1 MSMEK
6 TTSIRKNKEITIGK
20 VMIPMNSFP
29 VVGNKVNF
37 KEAIQEIIK
46 WGWFIGR
53 KSDRKLYSHGLSVFP
68 DMYGVKYYVIKQYK
82 I

>member
-20 VMIPMNSFP
+20 VMIPMNRFP

-37 KEAIQEIIK
+37 KEAIQEMIK
-46 WGWFIGR
+46 WGWLIGR

-68 DMYGVKYYVIKQYK
+68 DMYGVKDYVIKQYK